1 MAARRRRRGRRLA
14 RETAMRLIY
23 EADMAKR
30 PPLELFEIRERE
42 LSLDVETA
50 AYARALVESVSANRD
65 DLDAAIGLLTPAW
78 PVDQMA
84 RLDVAIMRI
93 ALTEI
98 DADETPVAVAINEAV
113 ELAKRYCA
121 AGAAPMINGALGSYV
136 RQGAAA
142 PVPDHQG

>member
-1 MAARRRRRGRRLA
+1 MA

-23 EADMAKR
+23 EADMAHR
-30 PPLELFEIRERE
+30 RPLELLEIRERE
-42 LSLDVETA
+42 LHLDNETA
-50 AYARALVESVSANRD
+50 AYSRVLVEAITANRD
-65 DLDAAIGLLTPAW
+65 QLDAAIGRLTPAW

-98 DADETPVAVAINEAV
+98 DAGETPVAVAINEAV

-136 RQGAAA
+136 RQGAASA
-142 PVPDHQG
+142 VPDHQG

>member
-1 MAARRRRRGRRLA
+1 
-14 RETAMRLIY
+14 MRLIY
-23 EADMAKR
+23 EADMAQR
-30 PPLELFEIRERE
+30 PALELLDVRERE
-42 LSLDVETA
+42 LSLDAETA
-50 AYARALVESVSANRD
+50 AYARVLVESVCANRD

-98 DADETPVAVAINEAV
+98 GSDKTPVPVAINEAV

-121 AGAAPMINGALGSYV
+121 MGAAPMINGALGSYV

-142 PVPDHQG
+142 AVPDQQG

>member
-1 MAARRRRRGRRLA
+1 
-14 RETAMRLIY
+14 MRLIY
-23 EADMAKR
+23 EADMAHCL
-30 PPLELFEIRERE
+30 PLKLLENRERE
-42 LSLDVETA
+42 LRLDDETA
-50 AYARALVESVSANRD
+50 AYSRMLVETVSANRD
-65 DLDAAIGLLTPAW
+65 DLDATIGSLTPAW

-93 ALTEI
+93 ALAEI
-98 DADETPVAVAINEAV
+98 DGGETPVAVAINEAI

-142 PVPDHQG
+142 ASDPRGLPNG